1 MANKTTIALSNE
13 QYQIIISTIKAGFV
27 YPDQNGTEHKFRP
40 NNQLATILSL
50 ETLLGIRISDI
61 INLKLNSIVKD
72 GNNYRLDITEQK
84 TGKKRTFKVE
94 NNIYSFIQD
103 YAIENG
109 KKKTEQLFTISER
122 AVQKQLKIVADY
134 LGIENISTHSFR
146 KLFATT
152 VYTDSNHN
160 IELVRELLQHSST
173 VTTQRYIK
181 ANTKEVETA
190 LNNIANKFMIV

>member
-13 QYQIIISTIKAGFV
+13 QYQTIISTIKAGFI
-27 YPDQNGTEHKFRP
+27 YSDNKGTEHKFRP

-50 ETLLGIRISDI
+50 ETLLGLRISDI
-61 INLKLNSIVKD
+61 IKLKLNSIVKD

-103 YAIENG
+103 YAIENE
-109 KKKTEQLFTISER
+109 KKKTENLFTISER

>member
-1 MANKTTIALSNE
+1 MANKTTIALSND
-13 QYQIIISTIKAGFV
+13 QYQTIISTIKAGFI
-27 YPDQNGTEHKFRP
+27 YKDNQGTKHKFRP

>member
-1 MANKTTIALSNE
+1 MANKTTIALSND
-13 QYQIIISTIKAGFV
+13 QYQTIISTIKAGFI
-27 YPDQNGTEHKFRP
+27 YKDNQGTEHKFRP